1 MHTHHL
7 FPKEVFLMSANANFY
22 LNDPAL
28 SPDFNSLPV
37 AVREIILD
45 SGAEITTLG
54 ELQQIAEHYRGD
66 LTLE

>member
-1 MHTHHL
+1 
-7 FPKEVFLMSANANFY
+7 MSANANFY

-28 SPDFNSLPV
+28 SPYFNSLPV

-54 ELQQIAEHYRGD
+54 ELQQIAEHSRGD

>member
-1 MHTHHL
+1 
-7 FPKEVFLMSANANFY
+7 MSANANFY

-28 SPDFNSLPV
+28 SPYCTSLPV